1 MDAFVHNS
9 KSHKSAAFLSKES
22 RQTLF
27 FEKIPV
33 RADYFF
39 EKMIKFVVLKRY
51 SNI

>member
-27 FEKIPV
+27 LK
-33 RADYFF
+33 
-39 EKMIKFVVLKRY
+39 KFQSEPIIFLKK
-51 SNI
+51 

>member
-9 KSHKSAAFLSKES
+9 KSHKSAGFLPKES

-33 RADYFF
+33 
-39 EKMIKFVVLKRY
+39 
-51 SNI
+51 